1 MNLIEK
7 SVFQG
12 LGQGQQ
18 PVDELVQV
26 EMFDE
31 DFAGRRVVFDSAAA
45 RAYAEIAAAQRQAG
59 RPIHTCDA
67 QIADI
72 TRSHRATL
80 ATRNVADFENC
91 GIILINPWT

>member
-26 EMFDE
+26 EMFDSTIK
-31 DFAGRRVVFDSAAA
+31 FFMVLRGFLWS
-45 RAYAEIAAAQRQAG
+45 
-59 RPIHTCDA
+59 
-67 QIADI
+67 
-72 TRSHRATL
+72 
-80 ATRNVADFENC
+80 
-91 GIILINPWT
+91 

>member
-1 MNLIEK
+1 M
-7 SVFQG
+7 
-12 LGQGQQ
+12 
-18 PVDELVQV
+18 
-26 EMFDE
+26 
-31 DFAGRRVVFDSAAA
+31 
-45 RAYAEIAAAQRQAG
+45 
-59 RPIHTCDA
+59 HTCDA

>member
-1 MNLIEK
+1 MNIETSFCLSNK
-7 SVFQG
+7 CA
-12 LGQGQQ
+12 
-18 PVDELVQV
+18 EHYW
-26 EMFDE
+26 
-31 DFAGRRVVFDSAAA
+31 VVFDSAAA
-45 RAYAEIAAAQRQAG
+45 RAYAEIAAARRQAG

>member
-1 MNLIEK
+1 LI
-7 SVFQG
+7 
-12 LGQGQQ
+12 
-18 PVDELVQV
+18 V
-26 EMFDE
+26 EFDE
-31 DFAGRRVVFDSAAA
+31 DFSGRRVVFDSAAA
-45 RAYAEIAAAQRQAG
+45 RAYAEIAAARRQAG